1 MKKIAFLIILILVL
15 ATSIVKNSTKEIEDK
30 IFVLKEN
37 IRPLKTELG
46 EALLEY
52 NFLSSPEKL
61 TQYQN
66 QYFEKDLI
74 KINITQIKELREN
87 NDQIVTNSLIKD
99 KNGLINLSSNISFSI
114 SFMLFISFTCM
125 TLIPVSANRFSISL
139 STSPYCKLINLTFL
153 EYKLVAR

>member
-37 IRPLKTELG
+37 IRPLKTELS

-52 NFLSSPEKL
+52 NFLTSPEKL

-74 KINITQIKELREN
+74 KIDITQIKELREID
-87 NDQIVTNSLIKD
+87 DQIITNSLIKY
-99 KNGLINLSSNISFSI
+99 KNESQ
-114 SFMLFISFTCM
+114 
-125 TLIPVSANRFSISL
+125 
-139 STSPYCKLINLTFL
+139 K
-153 EYKLVAR
+153 K